1 MPPIAALALVG
12 ALPLGS
18 PTPMQT
24 AFRPPAVPL
33 VVHDPYFS
41 VWSAADKLTDRWTT
55 HWTGSTM
62 ALCGLVRVDGKTYRW
77 SGVPGGNLP
86 AAKQLSVRV
95 DPTTTTYR
103 FEAGLLKFEVAFVT
117 PVLPHDLDLLSRPA
131 TYVRVRTEASS
142 AKTAEI
148 YLDVSGEWCVD
159 RTNQKISWSRL
170 KAGSLDLLTMGV
182 HNPEPLTRKG
192 DDLRGDWGKLILA
205 TPKEGS
211 WQSVICG
218 HETSRSAF
226 ASTGRAHAF
235 DDSRM
240 PRAADDDFPVMG
252 ASTGLDASNASEQVL
267 LIAFDRQPAI
277 EFLQRRL
284 QPYWARNGQQ
294 IGELLQTAYGERTA
308 VFAACEKFDAELRQD
323 LVAVGGPK
331 YAEIASLAY
340 RQSLGAQ
347 QLCADVDGAPLL
359 FSKECFSNGCI
370 ATVDVTYPG
379 SPVYLLLSPELL
391 KAQIKPIMDY
401 ASLARWK
408 WPFAPHDLGTFPL
421 ANGQV
426 YGGGERT
433 EENQMPVEESGN
445 MVVLCCALA
454 RAEGNP
460 EFALKYWNLLE
471 TWTDYLVQYGLDP
484 ANQLCTDDF
493 AGHLAH
499 NANLSL
505 KAIMGIGAFAEL
517 CKSAGKGEE
526 AKKYHKIAEDYARK
540 WIELAKDGDHYK
552 LAFDKP
558 GTWSQKYN
566 LVWDKVLQLK
576 LFPSEIAASEIA
588 YYKSKLGKYGLP
600 LDNRSAYTKG
610 DWCVWTATLSNNRP
624 DFEAMVNPLF
634 DFLNESPSR
643 VPFSDWHWT
652 TDAKQVGFQARSV
665 VGGVFMPMLADAKMW
680 AKWVK

>member
-1 MPPIAALALVG
+1 MTLIATCVLAALAAPG
-12 ALPLGS
+12 TA
-18 PTPMQT
+18 MQQN

-62 ALCGLVRVDGKTYRW
+62 ALCGLVRVDGKCYRW
-77 SGVPGGNLP
+77 SGLPAGDLP

-95 DPTTTTYR
+95 DPTTTTYQ
-103 FEAGLLKFEVAFVT
+103 FEAGGARFEVRFVS
-117 PVLPHDLDLLSRPA
+117 PILPHDLELLSRPA
-131 TYVRVRTEASS
+131 TYVNVRPIGETSKSIEL
-142 AKTAEI
+142 
-148 YLDVSGEWCVD
+148 YMDVSSEWCVD
-159 RTNQKISWSRL
+159 KTNQKVSWSRL
-170 KAGSLDLLTMGV
+170 RAGALELLSMGV
-182 HNPEPLTRKG
+182 HNPEPLTRAG

-205 TPKEGS
+205 LPRENG
-211 WQSVICG
+211 WQSAIAG
-218 HETSRSAF
+218 HGASRSAF
-226 ASTGRAHAF
+226 VSTGSAAAYN
-235 DDSRM
+235 DTRM
-240 PRAADDDFPVMG
+240 PRAADDDFPVMA
-252 ASTGLDASNASEQVL
+252 ASTTLKGNEATL
-267 LIAFDRQPAI
+267 LIAYDRKPAI

-284 QPYWARNGQQ
+284 NPYWAKNGEG
-294 IGELLQTAYGERTA
+294 IGQVLDLAYSQRTD
-308 VFAACEKFDAELRQD
+308 VFRQCAAFDADLRKD
-323 LVAVGGPK
+323 LESVGGPK
-331 YAEIASLAY
+331 YAEIGSLAY
-340 RQSLGAQ
+340 RQSIGAQ
-347 QLCADVDGAPLL
+347 QLCADVDGSPLL

-379 SPVYLLLSPELL
+379 SPMYLLLSPELL
-391 KAQIKPIMDY
+391 KAQVKPIMDY

-408 WPFAPHDLGTFPL
+408 WPFAPHDLGTFPI

-445 MVVLCCALA
+445 MVLMACALA
-454 RAEGNP
+454 KAEGKP
-460 EFALKYWNLLE
+460 DFAVQYWKLLK

-505 KAIMGIGAFAEL
+505 KAILGIAAFADL
-517 CKSAGKGEE
+517 CNASKQAAD
-526 AKKYHKIAEDYARK
+526 AKRYRAIAEDYAMK
-540 WIELAKDGDHYK
+540 WIGMAKDGDHYK

-566 LVWDKVLQLK
+566 LAWDRVLGLN
-576 LFPSEIAASEIA
+576 LFPKEVFETEVA
-588 YYKSKLGKYGLP
+588 YYKTKLAKYGLP

-610 DWCVWTATLSNNRP
+610 DWCAWTATLASNKA
-624 DFEAMVNPLF
+624 DMQAMLDPLYA
-634 DFLNESPSR
+634 FLNDSPSR

-665 VGGVFMPMLADAKMW
+665 VGGVFMPMLADPKVW
-680 AKWVK
+680 AKWRK

>member
-1 MPPIAALALVG
+1 
-12 ALPLGS
+12 
-18 PTPMQT
+18 MQQST
-24 AFRPPAVPL
+24 FRPPAVPL

-62 ALCGLVRVDGKTYRW
+62 ALCGLVRVDGKCYRW
-77 SGVPGGNLP
+77 SGVPGGDLP

-103 FEAGLLKFEVAFVT
+103 FEAGGAGFEVRFIS
-117 PVLPHDLDLLSRPA
+117 PILPKDLDLLSRPA
-131 TYVRVRTEASS
+131 TYVQVRPLGEASKS
-142 AKTAEI
+142 IEF
-148 YLDVSGEWCVD
+148 YLDVSSEWCVD
-159 RTNQKISWSRL
+159 KTNQKVSWSRL
-170 KAGSLDLLTMGV
+170 RAGALELLSMGV
-182 HNPEPLTRKG
+182 HNPEPLTRAG

-205 TPKEGS
+205 VPRESG
-211 WQSVICG
+211 WQSAIAG
-218 HETSRSAF
+218 HGASRSAF
-226 ASTGRAHAF
+226 VSSGSAATF
-235 DDSRM
+235 DDTRM
-240 PRAADDDFPVMG
+240 PRAADDDFPVMA
-252 ASTGLDASNASEQVL
+252 ASTSLRGGEATL
-267 LIAFDRQPAI
+267 LIAFDRKPAI

-284 QPYWARNGQQ
+284 NPYWARTGADIGQV
-294 IGELLQTAYGERTA
+294 LDMAYTDRA
-308 VFAACEKFDAELRQD
+308 DVFCKCAAFDADLRKD
-323 LVAVGGPK
+323 LEVVGGPK
-331 YAEIASLAY
+331 YAEVGSLAY
-340 RQSLGAQ
+340 RQSIGAQ

-379 SPVYLLLSPELL
+379 SPMYLLLSPELL
-391 KAQIKPIMDY
+391 KAQVKPIMDY

-408 WPFAPHDLGTFPL
+408 WPFAPHDLGTFPI

-445 MVVLCCALA
+445 MVLMACALA
-454 RAEGNP
+454 KAEGKP
-460 EFALKYWNLLE
+460 DFAAQYWKLLK

-505 KAIMGIGAFAEL
+505 KAILGIAAFADL
-517 CKSAGKGEE
+517 CNAAEQLAD
-526 AKKYHKIAEDYARK
+526 AKHYRAIAEDYAKK
-540 WIELAKDGDHYK
+540 WIAMAKDGDHYK

-566 LVWDKVLQLK
+566 LAWDRVLGLN
-576 LFPSEIAASEIA
+576 LFPKEVFETEVA
-588 YYKSKLGKYGLP
+588 YYRTKMAKYGLP

-610 DWCVWTATLSNNRP
+610 DWCAWTATLASNKA
-624 DFEAMVNPLF
+624 DMQAMLDPLYA
-634 DFLNESPSR
+634 FLNESPSR

-665 VGGVFMPMLADAKMW
+665 VGGVFMPMLAEPKMW
-680 AKWVK
+680 AKWRK